1 MIRLLPR
8 TSDGVA
14 EPRLQ
19 SLDPGRASER
29 LPPAARLPCSRCQG
43 CARQIWHIFWHIYYY
58 FFFFFFRLQ
67 QPHVLMS
74 NPCGAAQ
81 QAAAPYHFAINRTNW
96 GDCLNEIGPIDYDAT
111 HAHAERLFR
120 QLLPACGLTVR
131 EGQIKLCHTMLDA
144 LYNKEVALCDAGV
157 GLGKTYAYLVACL
170 LWQSQRPR
178 ALWQPVVISTAS
190 VALQEAI
197 LQEYIPFLSSALLQ
211 CGYLSKPIQA
221 VLRKGKERFVCDLR
235 LLERQRQM
243 AQRGERFARRAA
255 ILRQALDCLDLD
267 KLPGLSGFDRRQI
280 CVPEH
285 CPRLCPARSRCRYQR
300 YLRESNGTAVSV
312 QVCNHNYLLADA
324 FHRKNGWRPLLRD
337 YQAAVIDEAHR
348 LPEAAEQMLT
358 QRLSVQA
365 LLQLAR
371 RLEQQH
377 LTHSAQQLRAAT
389 EVLTS
394 VCQPQEPDRVRAER
408 QVPYQSTR
416 ERQTALAVLQSCIDE
431 LLQRYPTRIPTS
443 LCHQLQDTS
452 EMAALFAQP
461 QEDWITYIEY
471 GTISD
476 EQTDTEFTLCAV
488 PLDQPGYLHTL
499 LWKREKPAILTS
511 GTLAAGHDFTHVRRR
526 LGLHGGLAVQ
536 TVQVASPFDY
546 AKNCLLLFPSRPAA
560 HEVDKPSGEEASHE
574 RLARQIEQLVRAAHG
589 HTLVLFTS
597 YDQMGHVYEQLESRL
612 PVPLFKAPRG
622 GQWFVEQFKRCG
634 NAVLLAGGPCWEGVD
649 FPGDIVSLLVI
660 VRLPFPV
667 PDPVR
672 EARRVQYPDL
682 HSYIQAEIV
691 PEMQQKLRQGF
702 GRAIRTEADSCAV
715 AILDPRAAPGG
726 RYHRA
731 VLDALPAG
739 IPITTNIEDIQTFL
753 RARKSPDFFLPE
765 LENDSNNKDAKSQ

>member
-1 MIRLLPR
+1 
-8 TSDGVA
+8 
-14 EPRLQ
+14 
-19 SLDPGRASER
+19 
-29 LPPAARLPCSRCQG
+29 
-43 CARQIWHIFWHIYYY
+43 
-58 FFFFFFRLQ
+58 
-67 QPHVLMS
+67 MS

-81 QAAAPYHFAINRTNW
+81 QAAAPYHFAINKPCC
-96 GDCLNEIGPIDYDAT
+96 GEGCPIFQSEPIGYDT
-111 HAHAERLFR
+111 AHQMAENIFR
-120 QLLPACGLTVR
+120 QQLPAHGMAVR
-131 EGQIKLCHTMLDA
+131 EGQIKLCHAMLNA

-197 LQEYIPFLSSALLQ
+197 LQEYIPFLSSILLQ
-211 CGYLSKPIQA
+211 YGYLDAPIQA

-285 CPRLCPARSRCRYQR
+285 CPRLCPARGRCRYQR
-300 YLRESNGTAVSV
+300 YLRESNDLAVSI

-324 FHRKNGWRPLLRD
+324 LHRQNGWKPLLRD
-337 YQAAVIDEAHR
+337 YQAVVIDEAHR

-358 QRLSVQA
+358 NQLSIKG
-365 LLQLAR
+365 LWQLIH
-371 RLEQQH
+371 RLEEQH
-377 LTHSAQQLRAAT
+377 LTRGAQRLRAET
-389 EVLTS
+389 EALAAA
-394 VCQPQEPDRVRAER
+394 CQPQEPRRSRAER

-499 LWKREKPAILTS
+499 LWQREKPAILTS

-702 GRAIRTEADSCAV
+702 GRAIRTETDSCAA

-726 RYHRA
+726 RYHQA
-731 VLDALPAG
+731 VLDALPSG
-739 IPITTNIEDIQTFL
+739 IPITTKTEDIQTFL
-753 RARKSPDFFLPE
+753 RACKSPDFFLSDF
-765 LENDSNNKDAKSQ
+765 ENDPNTKQQ

>member
-1 MIRLLPR
+1 MNE
-8 TSDGVA
+8 T
-14 EPRLQ
+14 EP
-19 SLDPGRASER
+19 
-29 LPPAARLPCSRCQG
+29 
-43 CARQIWHIFWHIYYY
+43 
-58 FFFFFFRLQ
+58 
-67 QPHVLMS
+67 
-74 NPCGAAQ
+74 
-81 QAAAPYHFAINRTNW
+81 
-96 GDCLNEIGPIDYDAT
+96 IGYVI
-111 HAHAERLFR
+111 AHQMVETIFR
-120 QLLPACGLTVR
+120 QQLPAHGMAVR
-131 EGQIKLCHTMLDA
+131 EGQIKLCHAMLNA

-211 CGYLSKPIQA
+211 YGYFNRPIQA

-255 ILRQALDCLDLD
+255 ILRQAQDCLDLD
-267 KLPGLSGFDRRQI
+267 KLAGLSGFDRRRI
-280 CVPEH
+280 CVPEQ

-300 YLRESNGTAVSV
+300 YLRESNGPDVSI

-324 FHRKNGWRPLLRD
+324 LHRQNGWKPLLRD
-337 YQAAVIDEAHR
+337 YQAVVVDEAHR

-358 QRLSVQA
+358 KQLSMKGMW
-365 LLQLAR
+365 LLIH

-377 LTHSAQQLRAAT
+377 LTRCAQQLRAAT
-389 EVLTS
+389 ETLAA
-394 VCQPQEPDRVRAER
+394 VCQPQESDRVLAER
-408 QVPYQSTR
+408 QIPYKPTQ
-416 ERQTALAVLQSCIDE
+416 ERQAALGALQTCIDE
-431 LLQRYPTRIPTS
+431 QLRHYSANMPTS
-443 LCHQLQDTS
+443 LRHQLRATS
-452 EMAALFAQP
+452 ETAALFARP
-461 QEDWITYIEY
+461 QEDWIAYIEY
-471 GTISD
+471 DAAS
-476 EQTDTEFTLCAV
+476 ENQTNTPFTLCAV
-488 PLDQPGYLHTL
+488 PRDQPGYLRDL
-499 LWKREKPAILTS
+499 LWQREKPAILTS
-511 GTLAAGHDFTHVRRR
+511 GTLAAGHDYTHVRRR

-560 HEVDKPSGEEASHE
+560 HEVDKPNEEATSRE
-574 RLARQIEQLVRAAHG
+574 RLACQIEQLVRAAHG

-597 YDQMGHVYEQLESRL
+597 YDQMGHVYERLEGRL

-622 GQWFVEQFKRCG
+622 GQWFVEQFKRCD

-672 EARRVQYPDL
+672 EARRQQYPDL

-702 GRAIRTEADSCAV
+702 GRAIRTETDSCAV

-726 RYHRA
+726 RYHQA
-731 VLDALPAG
+731 VLDALPSG
-739 IPITTNIEDIQTFL
+739 IPIATKTEAIQTFL
-753 RARKSPDFFLPE
+753 RARKSPDFFLPDF
-765 LENDSNNKDAKSQ
+765 ENDPNTKQQ

>member
-1 MIRLLPR
+1 
-8 TSDGVA
+8 
-14 EPRLQ
+14 
-19 SLDPGRASER
+19 
-29 LPPAARLPCSRCQG
+29 
-43 CARQIWHIFWHIYYY
+43 
-58 FFFFFFRLQ
+58 
-67 QPHVLMS
+67 MS

-81 QAAAPYHFAINRTNW
+81 QAAAPYHFAINKPCC
-96 GDCLNEIGPIDYDAT
+96 GEGCPIFQSEPIGYDT
-111 HAHAERLFR
+111 AHQMAENIFR
-120 QLLPACGLTVR
+120 QQLPAHGMAVR
-131 EGQIKLCHTMLDA
+131 EGQIKLCHAMLGA

-197 LQEYIPFLSSALLQ
+197 LQEYIPFLSSVLLQ

-300 YLRESNGTAVSV
+300 YLRESNGPAVFI

-324 FHRKNGWRPLLRD
+324 LHRQNAWRPLLRD

-348 LPEAAEQMLT
+348 LPEATEQMLT
-358 QRLSVQA
+358 HHLSVRE
-365 LLQLAR
+365 LHHLAH
-371 RLEQQH
+371 RLEQQR
-377 LTHSAQQLRAAT
+377 LTRGAQRLRAET
-389 EVLTS
+389 EALAA
-394 VCQPQEPDRVRAER
+394 VCQPQESDRVLAER
-408 QVPYQSTR
+408 QVPYKPTQ
-416 ERQTALAVLQSCIDE
+416 ERQAALGALQTCIDE
-431 LLQRYPTRIPTS
+431 QLRRYQARLPTS
-443 LCHQLQDTS
+443 LSHQLQATS
-452 EMAALFAQP
+452 ETAALFARP

-471 GTISD
+471 EAASEGQVSV
-476 EQTDTEFTLCAV
+476 QFALCAV
-488 PLDQPGYLHTL
+488 PRNQPKHLYRL
-499 LWKREKPAILTS
+499 LWQREKPAILTS
-511 GTLAAGHDFTHVRRR
+511 GTLAAGHDFTHIRRQ
-526 LGLHGGLAVQ
+526 LGLHDGLAIQ

-546 AKNCLLLFPSRPAA
+546 AKNCLLVFPSSHTNAGNNP
-560 HEVDKPSGEEASHE
+560 HE
-574 RLARQIEQLVRAAHG
+574 RLACQIKQLIRAAHG
-589 HTLVLFTS
+589 HALVLFTS
-597 YDQMGHVYEQLESRL
+597 YDQMGRVYEQLEGRL

-622 GQWFVEQFKRCG
+622 GQWFVEQFKRCD
-634 NAVLLAGGPCWEGVD
+634 NAVLLAGGPCWEGID
-649 FPGDIVSLLVI
+649 FPGDRVSLLVI

-667 PDPVR
+667 PGPVR
-672 EARRVQYPDL
+672 EARRQQYPDL

-702 GRAIRTEADSCAV
+702 GRAIRTETDSCAV

-726 RYHRA
+726 RYHQA

-739 IPITTNIEDIQTFL
+739 IPVTTEINEMQTFL
-753 RARKSPDFFLPE
+753 RARKGPDFFLPDFK
-765 LENDSNNKDAKSQ
+765 NDSNTKQQ

>member
-1 MIRLLPR
+1 
-8 TSDGVA
+8 
-14 EPRLQ
+14 
-19 SLDPGRASER
+19 
-29 LPPAARLPCSRCQG
+29 
-43 CARQIWHIFWHIYYY
+43 
-58 FFFFFFRLQ
+58 
-67 QPHVLMS
+67 MS

-81 QAAAPYHFAINRTNW
+81 QAAAPYHFAINRRTG
-96 GDCLNEIGPIDYDAT
+96 GDCLNETEPIGYVI
-111 HAHAERLFR
+111 AHQMVETIFR
-120 QLLPACGLTVR
+120 QQLPAHGMAVR
-131 EGQIKLCHTMLDA
+131 EGQIKLCHAMLNA

-197 LQEYIPFLSSALLQ
+197 LQEYIPFLSSTLLQ
-211 CGYLSKPIQA
+211 YGYFNRPIQA

-255 ILRQALDCLDLD
+255 ILRQAQDCLDLD
-267 KLPGLSGFDRRQI
+267 KLPGLSAFDRRQI
-280 CVPEH
+280 CVLEQ

-300 YLRESNGTAVSV
+300 YLRESNGPDVSI

-324 FHRKNGWRPLLRD
+324 FHRQNAWRPLLRD
-337 YQAAVIDEAHR
+337 YQAVVIDEAHR

-358 QRLSVQA
+358 KQLSIKRLW
-365 LLQLAR
+365 QLIH

-377 LTHSAQQLRAAT
+377 LTRNAQRFRAAT
-389 EVLTS
+389 EALAAA
-394 VCQPQEPDRVRAER
+394 CQPQEPRRSRAER

-499 LWKREKPAILTS
+499 LWQREKPAILTS

-702 GRAIRTEADSCAV
+702 GRAIRTETDSCAA

-726 RYHRA
+726 RYHQA
-731 VLDALPAG
+731 VLDALPSG
-739 IPITTNIEDIQTFL
+739 IPITTKTEDIQTFL
-753 RARKSPDFFLPE
+753 RACKSPDFFLSDF
-765 LENDSNNKDAKSQ
+765 ENDPNTKQQ

>member
-1 MIRLLPR
+1 MVETI
-8 TSDGVA
+8 
-14 EPRLQ
+14 
-19 SLDPGRASER
+19 
-29 LPPAARLPCSRCQG
+29 
-43 CARQIWHIFWHIYYY
+43 
-58 FFFFFFRLQ
+58 
-67 QPHVLMS
+67 
-74 NPCGAAQ
+74 
-81 QAAAPYHFAINRTNW
+81 
-96 GDCLNEIGPIDYDAT
+96 
-111 HAHAERLFR
+111 FR
-120 QLLPACGLTVR
+120 QQLPAHGMAVR
-131 EGQIKLCHTMLDA
+131 EGQIKLCRAMLDA
-144 LYNKEVALCDAGV
+144 LHNKEVALCDAGV

-197 LQEYIPFLSSALLQ
+197 LQEYIPFLSSILLQ
-211 CGYLSKPIQA
+211 YGYFDTPIQA

-285 CPRLCPARSRCRYQR
+285 CPRLCPARGRCRYQR
-300 YLRESNGTAVSV
+300 YLRESNDLAVSI

-324 FHRKNGWRPLLRD
+324 LHRQNGWKPLLRD
-337 YQAAVIDEAHR
+337 YQAVVIDEAHR

-358 QRLSVQA
+358 KQLSIKG
-365 LLQLAR
+365 LWQLIH

-377 LTHSAQQLRAAT
+377 LTRNAQRFRAAT
-389 EVLTS
+389 EALAAA
-394 VCQPQEPDRVRAER
+394 CQPQEPRRSRAER

-443 LCHQLQDTS
+443 LCHQLEDTS

-499 LWKREKPAILTS
+499 LWQREKPAILTS

-672 EARRVQYPDL
+672 EARRQQYPDL

-702 GRAIRTEADSCAV
+702 GRAIRTETDSCAV

-726 RYHRA
+726 RYHQA
-731 VLDALPAG
+731 VLDALPSG
-739 IPITTNIEDIQTFL
+739 IPIATQTEDIQTFL
-753 RARKSPDFFLPE
+753 RARKSPDFFLSDF
-765 LENDSNNKDAKSQ
+765 ENNPNEKQQ

>member
-1 MIRLLPR
+1 
-8 TSDGVA
+8 
-14 EPRLQ
+14 
-19 SLDPGRASER
+19 
-29 LPPAARLPCSRCQG
+29 
-43 CARQIWHIFWHIYYY
+43 
-58 FFFFFFRLQ
+58 
-67 QPHVLMS
+67 MS

-81 QAAAPYHFAINRTNW
+81 QAAAPYHFAINKPCC
-96 GDCLNEIGPIDYDAT
+96 GEGCPIFQSEPIGYDT
-111 HAHAERLFR
+111 AHQMAENIFR
-120 QLLPACGLTVR
+120 QQLPAHGMAVR
-131 EGQIKLCHTMLDA
+131 EGQIKLCHAMLGA

-197 LQEYIPFLSSALLQ
+197 LQEYIPFLSSVLLQ

-243 AQRGERFARRAA
+243 AQRGDRFARRAA
-255 ILRQALDCLDLD
+255 ILRQAQDCLDLD
-267 KLPGLSGFDRRQI
+267 KLAGLSGFDRRRI
-280 CVPEH
+280 CVPEQ

-300 YLRESNGTAVSV
+300 YLRESNGPDVSI

-348 LPEAAEQMLT
+348 LPEAAKQMLT
-358 QRLSVQA
+358 RRLSA
-365 LLQLAR
+365 KELHQLAH

-377 LTHSAQQLRAAT
+377 LTRGAQQFHAAT
-389 EVLTS
+389 EALAA
-394 VCQPQEPDRVRAER
+394 VCQPQEPRRARAER
-408 QVPYQSTR
+408 QVPFLPTQ
-416 ERQTALAVLQSCIDE
+416 ERQTTLAALQSCIDE
-431 LLQRYPTRIPTS
+431 LLRRYQERLPMS
-443 LCHQLQDTS
+443 LRHQLQATS
-452 EMAALFAQP
+452 ETAALFTQP
-461 QEDWITYIEY
+461 PEDWIAYIKYE
-471 GTISD
+471 TVSD
-476 EQTDTEFTLCAV
+476 KQTETEFTLCAV

-499 LWKREKPAILTS
+499 LWQREKPAILTS
-511 GTLAAGHDFTHVRRR
+511 GTLAAGHNFTHIQRR
-526 LGLHGGLAVQ
+526 LGLHGGSAVQ

-546 AKNCLLLFPSRPAA
+546 AKNCLLLFPPRPSA
-560 HEVDKPSGEEASHE
+560 HKVDRPIEKETHYE
-574 RLARQIEQLVRAAHG
+574 RLARQIEQLVRTAHG

-597 YDQMGHVYEQLESRL
+597 YDQMGHVYEQLEGKL

-622 GQWFVEQFKRCG
+622 GQWFVEQFKRCD

-672 EARRVQYPDL
+672 EARRQQYPDL

-702 GRAIRTEADSCAV
+702 GRAIRTETDSCAV

-726 RYHRA
+726 RYHKA
-731 VLDALPAG
+731 VLDALPSG
-739 IPITTNIEDIQTFL
+739 IPVTTKTEDIQPFL
-753 RARKSPDFFLPE
+753 RARKRPDFFLPDF
-765 LENDSNNKDAKSQ
+765 ENDPNEKQQ

>member
-1 MIRLLPR
+1 
-8 TSDGVA
+8 
-14 EPRLQ
+14 
-19 SLDPGRASER
+19 
-29 LPPAARLPCSRCQG
+29 
-43 CARQIWHIFWHIYYY
+43 
-58 FFFFFFRLQ
+58 
-67 QPHVLMS
+67 MS

-81 QAAAPYHFAINRTNW
+81 QAAAPHHFAINKPCC
-96 GDCLNEIGPIDYDAT
+96 GEGCPIFQSEPIGYAS
-111 HAHAERLFR
+111 AHQMVETIFR
-120 QLLPACGLTVR
+120 QQLPAHGMAVR
-131 EGQIKLCHTMLDA
+131 EGQIKLCHAMLGA

-211 CGYLSKPIQA
+211 YGYFNRPIQA

-255 ILRQALDCLDLD
+255 ILRQAQDCLDLD
-267 KLPGLSGFDRRQI
+267 KLAGLSGFDRRRI
-280 CVPEH
+280 CVPEQ

-300 YLRESNGTAVSV
+300 YLRESNGPNVSI

-358 QRLSVQA
+358 RRLSA
-365 LLQLAR
+365 KELHQLAH

-377 LTHSAQQLRAAT
+377 LTRGAQQFHAAT
-389 EVLTS
+389 ETLAA
-394 VCQPQEPDRVRAER
+394 VCQPQESDRVLAER
-408 QVPYQSTR
+408 QIPYKPTQ
-416 ERQTALAVLQSCIDE
+416 ERQAALGALQTCIDE
-431 LLQRYPTRIPTS
+431 QLRHYSANMPTS
-443 LCHQLQDTS
+443 LRHQLRATS
-452 EMAALFAQP
+452 ETAALFARP
-461 QEDWITYIEY
+461 QEDWIAYIEY
-471 GTISD
+471 DAAS
-476 EQTDTEFTLCAV
+476 ENQTNTPFTLCAV
-488 PLDQPGYLHTL
+488 PRDQPGYLRDL
-499 LWKREKPAILTS
+499 LWQREKPAILTS
-511 GTLAAGHDFTHVRRR
+511 GTLAAGHDYTHVRRR

-560 HEVDKPSGEEASHE
+560 HKVDKPNEEATSRE
-574 RLARQIEQLVRAAHG
+574 RLACQIEQLVRAAHG

-702 GRAIRTEADSCAV
+702 GRAIRTETDSCAA

-726 RYHRA
+726 RYHQA
-731 VLDALPAG
+731 VLDALPSG
-739 IPITTNIEDIQTFL
+739 IPIATKTEAIQTFL
-753 RARKSPDFFLPE
+753 RARKSPDFFLPDF
-765 LENDSNNKDAKSQ
+765 ENDPNTKQQ

>member
-1 MIRLLPR
+1 
-8 TSDGVA
+8 
-14 EPRLQ
+14 
-19 SLDPGRASER
+19 
-29 LPPAARLPCSRCQG
+29 
-43 CARQIWHIFWHIYYY
+43 
-58 FFFFFFRLQ
+58 
-67 QPHVLMS
+67 MS

-81 QAAAPYHFAINRTNW
+81 QAAAPYHFAINRRTG
-96 GDCLNEIGPIDYDAT
+96 GDCLNETEPIGYVI
-111 HAHAERLFR
+111 AHQMVETIFR
-120 QLLPACGLTVR
+120 QQLPAHGMAVR
-131 EGQIKLCHTMLDA
+131 EGQIKLCHAMLNA

-211 CGYLSKPIQA
+211 YGYFNRPIQA

-243 AQRGERFARRAA
+243 AQRGERFARRAE

-280 CVPEH
+280 CVPEQ
-285 CPRLCPARSRCRYQR
+285 CPRFCPARSRCRYQR
-300 YLRESNGTAVSV
+300 YLRESNGPAVSI

-324 FHRKNGWRPLLRD
+324 LHRQNGWRPLLRD

-348 LPEAAEQMLT
+348 LPEATEQMLT
-358 QRLSVQA
+358 HHLSA
-365 LLQLAR
+365 RELHQLAH
-371 RLEQQH
+371 RLEQQR
-377 LTHSAQQLRAAT
+377 LTRGAQRLRAAT
-389 EVLTS
+389 EALAAA
-394 VCQPQEPDRVRAER
+394 CQPQEPCRARAER
-408 QVPYQSTR
+408 QVSYQPTQ
-416 ERQTALAVLQSCIDE
+416 ERQAALTDLQSCIGE
-431 LLQRYPTRIPTS
+431 LLRRYQERLPMS
-443 LCHQLQDTS
+443 LRHQLQATS
-452 EMAALFAQP
+452 ETAALFTQP
-461 QEDWITYIEY
+461 PEDWIAYIKYE
-471 GTISD
+471 TVSD
-476 EQTDTEFTLCAV
+476 KQTETEFTLCAV

-499 LWKREKPAILTS
+499 LWQREKPAILTS
-511 GTLAAGHDFTHVRRR
+511 GTLAAGHNFTHIQRR
-526 LGLHGGLAVQ
+526 LGLHGGSAVQ

-546 AKNCLLLFPSRPAA
+546 AKNCLLLFPPRPSA
-560 HEVDKPSGEEASHE
+560 HKVDRPIEKETHYE
-574 RLARQIEQLVRAAHG
+574 RLARQIEQLVRTAHG

-597 YDQMGHVYEQLESRL
+597 YDQMGHVYEQLEGKL

-622 GQWFVEQFKRCG
+622 GQWFVEQFKRCD

-672 EARRVQYPDL
+672 EARRQQYPDL

-715 AILDPRAAPGG
+715 VILDPRAAPGG
-726 RYHRA
+726 RYHQA
-731 VLDALPAG
+731 VLDALPDG
-739 IPITTNIEDIQTFL
+739 IPVTTKIEDIEPFL
-753 RARKSPDFFLPE
+753 RAHKSPDYFLP
-765 LENDSNNKDAKSQ
+765 NSNHN

>member
-1 MIRLLPR
+1 MNE
-8 TSDGVA
+8 T
-14 EPRLQ
+14 EP
-19 SLDPGRASER
+19 
-29 LPPAARLPCSRCQG
+29 
-43 CARQIWHIFWHIYYY
+43 
-58 FFFFFFRLQ
+58 
-67 QPHVLMS
+67 
-74 NPCGAAQ
+74 
-81 QAAAPYHFAINRTNW
+81 
-96 GDCLNEIGPIDYDAT
+96 IGYVI
-111 HAHAERLFR
+111 AHQMVETIFR
-120 QLLPACGLTVR
+120 QQLPAHGMAVR
-131 EGQIKLCHTMLDA
+131 EGQIKLCHAMLNA

-211 CGYLSKPIQA
+211 YGHFNRPIQA

-243 AQRGERFARRAA
+243 AQRGERFARRAE

-280 CVPEH
+280 CVPEQ
-285 CPRLCPARSRCRYQR
+285 CPRFCPARSRCRYQR
-300 YLRESNGTAVSV
+300 YLRESNGPAVSI

-324 FHRKNGWRPLLRD
+324 LHRQNGWRPLLRD

-348 LPEAAEQMLT
+348 LPEATEQMLT
-358 QRLSVQA
+358 HHLSA
-365 LLQLAR
+365 RELHQLAH
-371 RLEQQH
+371 RLEQQR
-377 LTHSAQQLRAAT
+377 LTRGAQRLRAAT
-389 EVLTS
+389 EALAAA
-394 VCQPQEPDRVRAER
+394 CQPQEPCRARAER
-408 QVPYQSTR
+408 QVSYQPTQ
-416 ERQTALAVLQSCIDE
+416 ERQAALTDLQSCIGE
-431 LLQRYPTRIPTS
+431 LLRRYQERLPMS
-443 LCHQLQDTS
+443 LRHQLQATS
-452 EMAALFAQP
+452 ETAALFTQP
-461 QEDWITYIEY
+461 PEDWIAYIKYE
-471 GTISD
+471 TVSD
-476 EQTDTEFTLCAV
+476 KQTETEFTLCAV

-499 LWKREKPAILTS
+499 LWQREKPAILTS
-511 GTLAAGHDFTHVRRR
+511 GTLAAGHNFTHIQRR
-526 LGLHGGLAVQ
+526 LGLHGGSAVQ

-546 AKNCLLLFPSRPAA
+546 AKNCLLLFPPRPSA
-560 HEVDKPSGEEASHE
+560 HKVDRPIEKETHYE
-574 RLARQIEQLVRAAHG
+574 RLARQIEQLVRTAHG

-597 YDQMGHVYEQLESRL
+597 YDQMGYVYEQLEGKL

-622 GQWFVEQFKRCG
+622 GQWFVEQFKRCD

-672 EARRVQYPDL
+672 EARRQQYPDL

-715 AILDPRAAPGG
+715 VILDPRAAPGG
-726 RYHRA
+726 RYHQA
-731 VLDALPAG
+731 VLDALPDG
-739 IPITTNIEDIQTFL
+739 IPVTTKIEDIEPFL
-753 RARKSPDFFLPE
+753 RAHKSPDYFLP
-765 LENDSNNKDAKSQ
+765 NSNHN

>member
-1 MIRLLPR
+1 M
-8 TSDGVA
+8 A
-14 EPRLQ
+14 ET
-19 SLDPGRASER
+19 
-29 LPPAARLPCSRCQG
+29 
-43 CARQIWHIFWHIYYY
+43 I
-58 FFFFFFRLQ
+58 
-67 QPHVLMS
+67 
-74 NPCGAAQ
+74 
-81 QAAAPYHFAINRTNW
+81 
-96 GDCLNEIGPIDYDAT
+96 
-111 HAHAERLFR
+111 FR
-120 QLLPACGLTVR
+120 QQLPAHGMAVR
-131 EGQIKLCHTMLDA
+131 AEQIELCHTMLDA

-190 VALQEAI
+190 VALQEAV
-197 LQEYIPFLSSALLQ
+197 LQEYIPFLSSILLQ
-211 CGYLSKPIQA
+211 YGYLDAPIQA

-285 CPRLCPARSRCRYQR
+285 CPRLCPARGRCRYQR
-300 YLRESNGTAVSV
+300 YLRESNDLAVSI

-324 FHRKNGWRPLLRD
+324 LHRQNGWKPLLRD
-337 YQAAVIDEAHR
+337 YQAVVIDEAHR

-358 QRLSVQA
+358 NQLSIKG
-365 LLQLAR
+365 LWQLIH
-371 RLEQQH
+371 RLEEQH
-377 LTHSAQQLRAAT
+377 LTRGAQRLRAET
-389 EVLTS
+389 EALAAA
-394 VCQPQEPDRVRAER
+394 CQPQEPRRSRAER

-499 LWKREKPAILTS
+499 LWQREKPAILTS

-702 GRAIRTEADSCAV
+702 GRAIRTETDSCAA

-726 RYHRA
+726 RYHQA
-731 VLDALPAG
+731 VLDALPSG
-739 IPITTNIEDIQTFL
+739 IPIATKTEDIQTFL
-753 RARKSPDFFLPE
+753 RARKGPDFFWPDFE
-765 LENDSNNKDAKSQ
+765 HDSKQTDAKTNTK

>member
-1 MIRLLPR
+1 MNE
-8 TSDGVA
+8 T
-14 EPRLQ
+14 EP
-19 SLDPGRASER
+19 
-29 LPPAARLPCSRCQG
+29 
-43 CARQIWHIFWHIYYY
+43 
-58 FFFFFFRLQ
+58 
-67 QPHVLMS
+67 
-74 NPCGAAQ
+74 
-81 QAAAPYHFAINRTNW
+81 
-96 GDCLNEIGPIDYDAT
+96 IGYVI
-111 HAHAERLFR
+111 AHQMVETIFR
-120 QLLPACGLTVR
+120 QQLPAHGMAVR
-131 EGQIKLCHTMLDA
+131 EGQIKLCHAMLNA

-211 CGYLSKPIQA
+211 YGHFNRPIQA

-243 AQRGERFARRAA
+243 AQRGERFARRAE

-280 CVPEH
+280 CVPEQ
-285 CPRLCPARSRCRYQR
+285 CPRFCPARSRCRYQR
-300 YLRESNGTAVSV
+300 YLRESNGPAVSI

-324 FHRKNGWRPLLRD
+324 LHRQNGWRPLLRD

-348 LPEAAEQMLT
+348 LPEATEQMLT
-358 QRLSVQA
+358 HHLSA
-365 LLQLAR
+365 RELHQLAH
-371 RLEQQH
+371 RLEQQR
-377 LTHSAQQLRAAT
+377 LTRGAQRLRAAT
-389 EVLTS
+389 EALAAA
-394 VCQPQEPDRVRAER
+394 CQPQEPCRARAER
-408 QVPYQSTR
+408 QVSYQPTQ
-416 ERQTALAVLQSCIDE
+416 ERQAALTDLQSCIGE
-431 LLQRYPTRIPTS
+431 LLRRYQERLPMS
-443 LCHQLQDTS
+443 LRHQLQATS
-452 EMAALFAQP
+452 ETAALFTQSP
-461 QEDWITYIEY
+461 EDWIAYIKYE
-471 GTISD
+471 TVSD
-476 EQTDTEFTLCAV
+476 KQTETEFTLCAV

-499 LWKREKPAILTS
+499 LWQREKPAILTS
-511 GTLAAGHDFTHVRRR
+511 GTLAAGHNFTHIQRR
-526 LGLHGGLAVQ
+526 LGLHGGSAVQ

-546 AKNCLLLFPSRPAA
+546 AKNCLLLFPPRPSA
-560 HEVDKPSGEEASHE
+560 HKVDRPIEKETHYE
-574 RLARQIEQLVRAAHG
+574 RLARQIEQLVRTAHG

-597 YDQMGHVYEQLESRL
+597 YDQMGHVYEQLEGKL

-622 GQWFVEQFKRCG
+622 GQWFVEQFKRCD

-672 EARRVQYPDL
+672 EARRQQYPDL

-715 AILDPRAAPGG
+715 VILDPRAAPGG
-726 RYHRA
+726 RYHQA
-731 VLDALPAG
+731 VLDALPDG
-739 IPITTNIEDIQTFL
+739 IPVTTKIEDIEPFL
-753 RARKSPDFFLPE
+753 RAHKSPDYFLP
-765 LENDSNNKDAKSQ
+765 NSNHN

>member
-1 MIRLLPR
+1 
-8 TSDGVA
+8 
-14 EPRLQ
+14 
-19 SLDPGRASER
+19 
-29 LPPAARLPCSRCQG
+29 
-43 CARQIWHIFWHIYYY
+43 
-58 FFFFFFRLQ
+58 
-67 QPHVLMS
+67 MS

-81 QAAAPYHFAINRTNW
+81 QAAAPYHFAINRRKG
-96 GDCLNEIGPIDYDAT
+96 GDCLNETEPIGYVI
-111 HAHAERLFR
+111 AHQMVETIFR
-120 QLLPACGLTVR
+120 QQLPAHGMAVR
-131 EGQIKLCHTMLDA
+131 EGQIKLCHAMLNA

-197 LQEYIPFLSSALLQ
+197 LQEYIPFLSSILLQ
-211 CGYLSKPIQA
+211 YGYLDAPIQA

-280 CVPEH
+280 CVLEQ

-300 YLRESNGTAVSV
+300 YLRESNGPAVSI

-324 FHRKNGWRPLLRD
+324 FHRQNAWRPLLRD

-348 LPEAAEQMLT
+348 LPEATEQMLT
-358 QRLSVQA
+358 HHLSA
-365 LLQLAR
+365 RELHQLAH
-371 RLEQQH
+371 RLEQQR
-377 LTHSAQQLRAAT
+377 LTRGAQRLRAAT
-389 EVLTS
+389 EALAAA
-394 VCQPQEPDRVRAER
+394 CQPQEPCRARAER
-408 QVPYQSTR
+408 QVSYQPTQ
-416 ERQTALAVLQSCIDE
+416 ERQAALTDLQSCIGE
-431 LLQRYPTRIPTS
+431 LLRRYQERLPMS
-443 LCHQLQDTS
+443 LRHQLQATS
-452 EMAALFAQP
+452 ETAALFTQP
-461 QEDWITYIEY
+461 PEDWIAYIKYE
-471 GTISD
+471 TVSD
-476 EQTDTEFTLCAV
+476 KQTDTEFTLCAV

-499 LWKREKPAILTS
+499 LWQREKPAILTS
-511 GTLAAGHDFTHVRRR
+511 GTLAAGHNFTHIQRR
-526 LGLHGGLAVQ
+526 LGLHGGSAVQ

-546 AKNCLLLFPSRPAA
+546 AKNCLLLFPPRPSA
-560 HEVDKPSGEEASHE
+560 HKVDRPIEKETHYE
-574 RLARQIEQLVRAAHG
+574 RLARQIEQLVRTAHG

-597 YDQMGHVYEQLESRL
+597 YDQMGHVYEQLEGKL

-622 GQWFVEQFKRCG
+622 GQWFVEQFKRCD

-672 EARRVQYPDL
+672 EARRQQYPDL

-715 AILDPRAAPGG
+715 VILDPRAAPGG
-726 RYHRA
+726 RYHQA
-731 VLDALPAG
+731 VLDALPDG
-739 IPITTNIEDIQTFL
+739 IPVTTKIEDIEPFL
-753 RARKSPDFFLPE
+753 RAHKSPDYFLP
-765 LENDSNNKDAKSQ
+765 NSNHN

>member
-1 MIRLLPR
+1 MNE
-8 TSDGVA
+8 T
-14 EPRLQ
+14 EP
-19 SLDPGRASER
+19 
-29 LPPAARLPCSRCQG
+29 
-43 CARQIWHIFWHIYYY
+43 
-58 FFFFFFRLQ
+58 
-67 QPHVLMS
+67 
-74 NPCGAAQ
+74 
-81 QAAAPYHFAINRTNW
+81 
-96 GDCLNEIGPIDYDAT
+96 IGYVI
-111 HAHAERLFR
+111 AHQMVETIFR
-120 QLLPACGLTVR
+120 QQLPAHGMAVR
-131 EGQIKLCHTMLDA
+131 EGQIKLCHAMLNA

-197 LQEYIPFLSSALLQ
+197 LQEYIPFLSSTLLQ
-211 CGYLSKPIQA
+211 YGYFNRPIQA

-255 ILRQALDCLDLD
+255 ILRQAQDCLDLD
-267 KLPGLSGFDRRQI
+267 KLPGLSAFDRRQI
-280 CVPEH
+280 CVLEQ

-300 YLRESNGTAVSV
+300 YLRESNGPDVSI

-324 FHRKNGWRPLLRD
+324 FHRQNAWRPLLRD
-337 YQAAVIDEAHR
+337 YQAVVIDEAHR

-358 QRLSVQA
+358 KQLSIKRLW
-365 LLQLAR
+365 QLIH

-377 LTHSAQQLRAAT
+377 LTRNAQRFRAAT
-389 EVLTS
+389 EALAAA
-394 VCQPQEPDRVRAER
+394 CQPQEPRRSRAER

-499 LWKREKPAILTS
+499 LWQREKPAILTS

-702 GRAIRTEADSCAV
+702 GRAIRTETDSCAA

-726 RYHRA
+726 RYHQA
-731 VLDALPAG
+731 VLDALPSG
-739 IPITTNIEDIQTFL
+739 IPITTKTEDIQTFL
-753 RARKSPDFFLPE
+753 RACKSPDFFLSDF
-765 LENDSNNKDAKSQ
+765 ENDPNTKQQ

>member
-1 MIRLLPR
+1 M
-8 TSDGVA
+8 A
-14 EPRLQ
+14 EN
-19 SLDPGRASER
+19 
-29 LPPAARLPCSRCQG
+29 
-43 CARQIWHIFWHIYYY
+43 I
-58 FFFFFFRLQ
+58 
-67 QPHVLMS
+67 
-74 NPCGAAQ
+74 
-81 QAAAPYHFAINRTNW
+81 
-96 GDCLNEIGPIDYDAT
+96 
-111 HAHAERLFR
+111 FR
-120 QLLPACGLTVR
+120 QQLPAHGMAVR
-131 EGQIKLCHTMLDA
+131 EGQIKLCHAMLDA

-197 LQEYIPFLSSALLQ
+197 LQEYIPFLSSVLLQ

-243 AQRGERFARRAA
+243 AQRGDRFARRAA
-255 ILRQALDCLDLD
+255 ILRQAQDCLDLD
-267 KLPGLSGFDRRQI
+267 KLAGLSGFDRRRI
-280 CVPEH
+280 CVPEQ

-300 YLRESNGTAVSV
+300 YLRESNGPDVSI

-358 QRLSVQA
+358 RRLSA
-365 LLQLAR
+365 KELHQLAH

-377 LTHSAQQLRAAT
+377 LTRGAQQFHAAT
-389 EVLTS
+389 EMLAA
-394 VCQPQEPDRVRAER
+394 VCQPQEPRRARAER
-408 QVPYQSTR
+408 QVSYQPTQEHR
-416 ERQTALAVLQSCIDE
+416 AALAALQSCIGE
-431 LLQRYPTRIPTS
+431 LLRRYQERLPMS
-443 LCHQLQDTS
+443 LRHQLQATS
-452 EMAALFAQP
+452 ETAALFTQP
-461 QEDWITYIEY
+461 PEYWIAYIKYE
-471 GTISD
+471 TVSD
-476 EQTDTEFTLCAV
+476 KQTDTEFTLCAV

-499 LWKREKPAILTS
+499 LWQREKPAILTS

-634 NAVLLAGGPCWEGVD
+634 NAVLLAGGPCWEGID
-649 FPGDIVSLLVI
+649 FPGDRVSLLVI

-672 EARRVQYPDL
+672 EVRRQQYPDL
-682 HSYIQAEIV
+682 HSYIQTEIV

-702 GRAIRTEADSCAV
+702 GRAIRTETDSCAV

-726 RYHRA
+726 RYHQA

-739 IPITTNIEDIQTFL
+739 IPVTTEINEIQTFL
-753 RARKSPDFFLPE
+753 RARKCPDFFLPDF
-765 LENDSNNKDAKSQ
+765 ENDSKQTDSKTNTK

>member
-1 MIRLLPR
+1 
-8 TSDGVA
+8 
-14 EPRLQ
+14 
-19 SLDPGRASER
+19 
-29 LPPAARLPCSRCQG
+29 
-43 CARQIWHIFWHIYYY
+43 
-58 FFFFFFRLQ
+58 
-67 QPHVLMS
+67 MS

-81 QAAAPYHFAINRTNW
+81 QAAAPYHFAINKP
-96 GDCLNEIGPIDYDAT
+96 CLGEGCPIFQSEPIGYAT
-111 HAHAERLFR
+111 AHQMVETIFR
-120 QLLPACGLTVR
+120 QQLPAHGMAVR
-131 EGQIKLCHTMLDA
+131 EGQIKLCHAMLDT
-144 LYNKEVALCDAGV
+144 LYNKEVDLCDAGV

-170 LWQSQRPR
+170 LWQNQRPR
-178 ALWQPVVISTAS
+178 ALWKPVVISTAS

-211 CGYLSKPIQA
+211 CGYFNKPIQA

-243 AQRGERFARRAA
+243 AQRGERFAQRAA

-267 KLPGLSGFDRRQI
+267 KLPGLTGFDRRQI

-285 CPRLCPARSRCRYQR
+285 CARLCPARSRCRYQR
-300 YLRESNGTAVSV
+300 YLRESNGPAVSI

-324 FHRKNGWRPLLRD
+324 LHRQNGWRPLLRD

-358 QRLSVQA
+358 NQLSIKG
-365 LLQLAR
+365 LRQLIH

-377 LTHSAQQLRAAT
+377 LTRGAQQFRAVT
-389 EVLTS
+389 EALAA
-394 VCQPQEPDRVRAER
+394 VCQPQEARRARAER
-408 QVPYQSTR
+408 QVPYQPTQ
-416 ERQTALAVLQSCIDE
+416 ERQAALTDLQTCIGE
-431 LLQRYPTRIPTS
+431 LLRRYLARIPTS
-443 LCHQLQDTS
+443 LCHQLQATS
-452 EMAALFAQP
+452 ETAALFARP
-461 QEDWITYIEY
+461 QEDWITYIEC
-471 GTISD
+471 GSISD
-476 EQTDTEFTLCAV
+476 KQTNTEFTLCAV
-488 PLDQPGYLHTL
+488 PHDQPGYLHKL
-499 LWKREKPAILTS
+499 LWQREKPAILTS
-511 GTLAAGHDFTHVRRR
+511 GTLAAGHDLTHIRRR

-536 TVQVASPFDY
+536 NVQVTSPFDY
-546 AKNCLLLFPSRPAA
+546 AKNCLLLFPPRSSA
-560 HEVDKPSGEEASHE
+560 HKVDRPSGEETSHE
-574 RLARQIEQLVRAAHG
+574 RLARQIEQLVSAAHG

-597 YDQMGHVYEQLESRL
+597 YDQMGHVYEQLEGRL

-622 GQWFVEQFKRCG
+622 GQWFVEQFKRCE

-649 FPGDIVSLLVI
+649 FPGDMVSLLVL

-672 EARRVQYPDL
+672 EARRQQYPDL

-702 GRAIRTEADSCAV
+702 GRAIRTETDSCAV
-715 AILDPRAAPGG
+715 ASLDPRAAPGG

-731 VLDALPAG
+731 VLDALPSG
-739 IPITTNIEDIQTFL
+739 IPVTTNIEDIQTFL

-765 LENDSNNKDAKSQ
+765 FENDSKQSDSKTNTK

>member
-29 LPPAARLPCSRCQG
+29 PFAGGPPAMFLMPGVRAANVAYMLLLL
-43 CARQIWHIFWHIYYY
+43 FLL
-58 FFFFFFRLQ
+58 FFLFRLQ

-81 QAAAPYHFAINRTNW
+81 QAAAPYHFAINKPCC
-96 GDCLNEIGPIDYDAT
+96 GEGCPIFQSEPIGYAT
-111 HAHAERLFR
+111 AHQMLETIFR
-120 QLLPACGLTVR
+120 QQLPTHGMAVR
-131 EGQIKLCHTMLDA
+131 EGQIKLCHAMLDA
-144 LYNKEVALCDAGV
+144 LYNKEVTLCDAGV

-170 LWQSQRPR
+170 LWQGQRPR
-178 ALWQPVVISTAS
+178 ALWQPIVISTAS

-197 LQEYIPFLSSALLQ
+197 LQEYIPFLSSILLQ
-211 CGYLSKPIQA
+211 YGYLSKPIQA
-221 VLRKGKERFVCDLR
+221 ILRKGKERFVCDLR

-243 AQRGERFARRAA
+243 ALRGERFARRVA
-255 ILRQALDCLDLD
+255 ILQQALDCLDLD

-285 CPRLCPARSRCRYQR
+285 CPRFCPARSRCRYQR
-300 YLRESNGTAVSV
+300 YLRESNGPAVSI

-324 FHRKNGWRPLLRD
+324 LHRQNAWRPLLRD

-358 QRLSVQA
+358 KQLSIKG
-365 LLQLAR
+365 LRQLIH

-377 LTHSAQQLRAAT
+377 LTRGAQRLRATT
-389 EVLTS
+389 EMLAPAY
-394 VCQPQEPDRVRAER
+394 QPQAPNRARTDR
-408 QVPYQSTR
+408 QVPYQTTP
-416 ERQTALAVLQSCIDE
+416 ERQAALAALQTCIGE
-431 LLQRYPTRIPTS
+431 LLRRYQTRLPLS
-443 LCHQLQDTS
+443 MRHQLQATS
-452 EMAALFAQP
+452 ETAALFARP
-461 QEDWITYIEY
+461 QEDWIAYIEY
-471 GTISD
+471 GTVSD
-476 EQTDTEFTLCAV
+476 KQTDTEFNLCAV
-488 PLDQPGYLHTL
+488 PRDQPGYLRDL
-499 LWKREKPAILTS
+499 LWQREKPAILTS
-511 GTLAAGHDFTHVRRR
+511 GTLAAGHDFTHIRRQ
-526 LGLHGGLAVQ
+526 LGLHGGSAVQ
-536 TVQVASPFDY
+536 TVLVASPFDY
-546 AKNCLLLFPSRPAA
+546 AKNCLLLFPPRSSA
-560 HEVDKPSGEEASHE
+560 HKVGKSSGEETSHE

-597 YDQMGHVYEQLESRL
+597 YDQMGRMYERLEGKL

-622 GQWFVEQFKRCG
+622 GLWFVEQFKRCE

-649 FPGDIVSLLVI
+649 FPGDIVSLLVL

-672 EARRVQYPDL
+672 EARRQQYPDL

-702 GRAIRTEADSCAV
+702 GRAIRTETDSCTV

-726 RYHRA
+726 RYHQV
-731 VLDALPAG
+731 VLNALPEG
-739 IPITTNIEDIQTFL
+739 VPVTTKIEDIEPFL
-753 RARKSPDFFLPE
+753 RAHKSPDYFLP
-765 LENDSNNKDAKSQ
+765 NFDFN